1 MIRFITSCHRPLRS
15 RCLIVLTKK
24 IFGKNE
30 SNANESNESNVFCT
44 KTKFCFLIV
53 LVILLA
59 IILAASLRR
68 KDEEADEGL
77 KLAGKKLDIPKH
89 YCVVRASKS
98 LYKETISFKTNGEE
112 ICHVQKC
119 SSCETIWTFYL
130 INTEDEIAV
139 IVERES
145 SPWADTYHVQ
155 EQWKI
160 NATSYKIEY
169 SWSGLEMNEDI
180 YVIKNSKGFEI
191 ARSEQFPLEF
201 GKTLTLIDANSN
213 STLGRVERTTFDLF
227 LTWKI
232 SVYRTDILST
242 YLYGV
247 LATITTLKEVDV
259 DDDD

>member
-1 MIRFITSCHRPLRS
+1 M
-15 RCLIVLTKK
+15 
-24 IFGKNE
+24 
-30 SNANESNESNVFCT
+30 
-44 KTKFCFLIV
+44 
-53 LVILLA
+53 
-59 IILAASLRR
+59 
-68 KDEEADEGL
+68 
-77 KLAGKKLDIPKH
+77 
-89 YCVVRASKS
+89 
-98 LYKETISFKTNGEE
+98 
-112 ICHVQKC
+112 
-119 SSCETIWTFYL
+119 
-130 INTEDEIAV
+130 
-139 IVERES
+139 ERES

-232 SVYRTDILST
+232 SVYRTDILLT

>member
-1 MIRFITSCHRPLRS
+1 MSPMQ
-15 RCLIVLTKK
+15 
-24 IFGKNE
+24 NM
-30 SNANESNESNVFCT
+30 VFCT

-169 SWSGLEMNEDI
+169 SWSGLEMNKDI

-201 GKTLTLIDANSN
+201 GKTLTLIDAKSN

>member
-1 MIRFITSCHRPLRS
+1 MQ
-15 RCLIVLTKK
+15 
-24 IFGKNE
+24 NM
-30 SNANESNESNVFCT
+30 VFCT

-130 INTEDEIAV
+130 INT
-139 IVERES
+139 
-145 SPWADTYHVQ
+145 
-155 EQWKI
+155 
-160 NATSYKIEY
+160 
-169 SWSGLEMNEDI
+169 
-180 YVIKNSKGFEI
+180 
-191 ARSEQFPLEF
+191 
-201 GKTLTLIDANSN
+201 
-213 STLGRVERTTFDLF
+213 
-227 LTWKI
+227 
-232 SVYRTDILST
+232 
-242 YLYGV
+242 
-247 LATITTLKEVDV
+247 
-259 DDDD
+259 